1 MNHWQNEERRKAGAI
16 PSHRNGLRCA
26 LEFLMGGMRLAQAQF
41 ARNQFDRPLEEVA
54 SAWCE
59 QDLDPTTVP
68 YKRDIHPRTSTL
80 PETIMEVEHGHWEG
94 DVHQQGVVHFHF
106 VGGRVVWS
114 SFSEVLC
121 WSTEPVPIID
131 AGRVAQNLLQM
142 GGNSPV
148 EQQLWR
154 GLPSTRERGHRSTS

>member
-1 MNHWQNEERRKAGAI
+1 
-16 PSHRNGLRCA
+16 
-26 LEFLMGGMRLAQAQF
+26 MGGMRLAQAQF

-94 DVHQQGVVHFHF
+94 DVHQQGVVHFHVCWREGSMVLIF
-106 VGGRVVWS
+106 RGTLLVDGTS
-114 SFSEVLC
+114 S
-121 WSTEPVPIID
+121 
-131 AGRVAQNLLQM
+131 
-142 GGNSPV
+142 
-148 EQQLWR
+148 
-154 GLPSTRERGHRSTS
+154 HH